1 MSSLQDNR
9 ENFFY
14 KIKVEQDEEL
24 LRLLKLKQKYDNGDI
39 SEDDIS
45 EDDARRVIK
54 LYEQEINNL
63 NVDIEKSKNRIKH
76 KLNELKRQK

>member
-39 SEDDIS
+39 REYDIS

>member
-24 LRLLKLKQKYDNGDI
+24 LRLLKLKQKFDNGDI